1 MRAAI
6 QTAAL
11 LWAFILAGCTAPVA
25 ISEMLP
31 LAVPCISSRPAG
43 PLLPVVPSSGIY
55 PQVQA
60 LLAREKLRAAYER
73 ELEALLDACAAG
85 PS

>member
-1 MRAAI
+1 MRAA
-6 QTAAL
+6 L
-11 LWAFILAGCTAPVA
+11 LLAFMLAGCAARASGP
-25 ISEMLP
+25 ELLP
-31 LAVPCISSRPAG
+31 LAIPCISSRPAA
-43 PLLPVVPSSGIY
+43 PSLPAVPSSGIY
-55 PQVQA
+55 SQVQA